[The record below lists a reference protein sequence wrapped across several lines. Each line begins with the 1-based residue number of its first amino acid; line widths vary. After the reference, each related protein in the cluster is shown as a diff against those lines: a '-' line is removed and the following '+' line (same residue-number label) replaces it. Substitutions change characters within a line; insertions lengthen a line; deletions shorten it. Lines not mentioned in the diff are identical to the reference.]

1 MLSDGLPHPEGHAV
15 DDSMIG
21 PPEQCVPPR
30 YCHYANLVNFFYT
43 LVFRILVVRSAR
55 QVVRLIRCFAGKESC
70 VLYSPHKILPFLLL
84 IVQCN

>member
-55 QVVRLIRCFAGKESC
+55 QVVRLIRCLAGKDS
-70 VLYSPHKILPFLLL
+70 
-84 IVQCN
+84 